1 MEVIAADPGGLER
14 AGRILR
20 EGGLVAFP
28 TETVYGLGADARNA
42 EAVRRIF
49 AAKGRPADNPLI
61 VHLRGAADLS
71 GLLDLGDVDHLVTGT
86 LLRLP
91 GMRLVKEGTPVPAST
106 YTRTIR
112 VGSRPVRD
120 VIRPE
125 RVLEAFAD
133 GATIVLQALHRQWGP
148 VARLCRDLEL
158 DLTHPVQANAYITP
172 STSQG
177 FSVHHDTH
185 DVLVL
190 QTHGRKAWRVY
201 PPLVELAGREHR
213 WSSELGEPGEPVLGA
228 DLGPGDV
235 LYIPRGFP
243 HDATAH
249 EEVSVHLTVGIL
261 VRTWLDV
268 WREVMSKAHE
278 HAPFREA
285 LPIGFAEDP
294 GALAE
299 EMAARMPELRAWL
312 EKAAGPEAAASFARG
327 FWKGRRP
334 VLDGQLMQVAR
345 AEALEEHSLLRRR
358 SGVFRVSVEGE
369 EAVVLLGNRELRLP
383 AFAEPAL
390 RAVQEAEGSLFT
402 AADLSGLD
410 HSSRLVLARRLVREG
425 AVEVVD
431 AAAG

>member
-1 MEVIAADPGGLER
+1 MTTTGALGRLVGDEGRFADEYWGRR
-14 AGRILR
+14 ALHR
-20 EGGLVAFP
+20 
-28 TETVYGLGADARNA
+28 
-42 EAVRRIF
+42 
-49 AAKGRPADNPLI
+49 
-61 VHLRGAADLS
+61 RGAADLS
-71 GLLDLGDVDHLVTGT
+71 GLLDLGDVDHLVTET

-91 GMRLVKEGTPVPAST
+91 GIRLVKGGVPIPTSR
-106 YTRTIR
+106 YTRTIT
-112 VGSRPVRD
+112 VGGRSVRE

-125 RVLEAFAD
+125 RVLASFAD

-172 STSQG
+172 ATSQG

-201 PPLVELAGREHR
+201 PPLVELAGTEQR
-213 WSSELGEPGEPVLGA
+213 WSKELGDPGEPMLRA
-228 DLGPGDV
+228 DLQPGDV

-261 VRTWLDV
+261 ARTWVDV
-268 WREVMSKAHE
+268 WRHVMSEAPD

-294 GALAE
+294 DGLARE
-299 EMAARMPELRAWL
+299 LSARLPELQGWL
-312 EKAAGPEAAASFARG
+312 EKAAGSEAAASFARD
-327 FWKGRRP
+327 FWERRRP
-334 VLDGQLMQVAR
+334 VLDGGLEQLSRLDRLDAR
-345 AEALEEHSLLRRR
+345 SRLRRR
-358 SGVFRVSVEGE
+358 PGVFRVSTDEG
-369 EAVVLLGNRELRLP
+369 EAVVLLGNRELRMP
-383 AFAEPAL
+383 VVAEPAL
-390 RAVQEAEGSLFT
+390 RAVQS
-402 AADLSGLD
+402 AAGPFSASDLPGLD
-410 HSSRLVLARRLVREG
+410 DGSRLVLARRLVREG

-431 AAAG
+431 APR